1 MNIIV
6 KQWTDKLEIVETFE
20 KAENTAQ
27 VSRNLS
33 PRERTNQMRICRGQ
47 LLRAREE
54 MDLMADRMTEDERE
68 EAGRWYERHL
78 VEDRPGLYLG

>member
-6 KQWTDKLEIVETFE
+6 KQWTDKLAIVEKFE

-33 PRERTNQMRICRGQ
+33 PRERTNQMRICREQ
-47 LLRAREE
+47 LLRGCQELGRV
-54 MDLMADRMTEDERE
+54 ADRMTEEERE
-68 EAGRWYERHL
+68 EAGQWYDQHITET
-78 VEDRPGLYLG
+78 RPGLYLG

>member
-1 MNIIV
+1 MNITV
-6 KQWTDKLEIVETFE
+6 KQWTDKLAIVEKFE

-33 PRERTNQMRICRGQ
+33 PRERTNQMRICRDQ
-47 LLRAREE
+47 VLRGREE
-54 MDLMADRMTEDERE
+54 MDRMTDRMTEEERE
-68 EAGRWYERHL
+68 EAGQWYERHL